1 MKTKQIIIGTITLFV
16 AAGLLSFKVITHA
29 WKVNAKDAKITFD
42 LPNGKHNGTVG
53 GLTSTFEFDPSA
65 PEKAVIK
72 ATVQLSELKAD
83 DEKLTAHLLS
93 ADFFDAA
100 NHPTIEFTAESVAK
114 TDSGFVATGKLHMR
128 DSTHLVAVP
137 FRFIQDGK
145 KATFKGTMTI
155 FAGDYGIGKKSEKG
169 NDLVMINIE
178 VPVSEE

>member
-1 MKTKQIIIGTITLFV
+1 MKTKQILIGTITLFV
-16 AAGLLSFKVITHA
+16 AVGLLSFKVINHT
-29 WKVNAKDAKITFD
+29 WNVNAKDAKITFD
-42 LPNGKHNGTVG
+42 MPNGKHNGTVG
-53 GLTSTFEFDPSA
+53 GLTSTFEFDPAA
-65 PEKAVIK
+65 PDKAVIK
-72 ATVQLSELKAD
+72 ATIQVSELKTD
-83 DEKLTAHLLS
+83 NDKLTEHLKS
-93 ADFFDAA
+93 ADFFDMA

-137 FRFIQDGK
+137 FKFIQDGK
-145 KATFKGTMTI
+145 KATFKGSMNI